1 VSKDDDMTDLNEHWE
16 DDVED
21 STEAEPEAEPEAEK
35 VKPIENKDA
44 RRRLDDLLEM
54 NRVKRQIEDD
64 F

>member
-21 STEAEPEAEPEAEK
+21 STEAEPEAEK

>member
-1 VSKDDDMTDLNEHWE
+1 MSKDDDMNDLNEHWE

-21 STEAEPEAEPEAEK
+21 STDAEPEVEK
-35 VKPIENKDA
+35 VKPVENKDA

>member
-1 VSKDDDMTDLNEHWE
+1 MSKDDDMSDLNEHWE

-21 STEAEPEAEPEAEK
+21 STDAEPEVEK
-35 VKPIENKDA
+35 VKPVENKDA

>member
-1 VSKDDDMTDLNEHWE
+1 V
-16 DDVED
+16 
-21 STEAEPEAEPEAEK
+21 EK
-35 VKPIENKDA
+35 VKPVENKDA